1 MSGVGAGSGWSS
13 NRVVAEPVSVP
24 RSALTRRIL
33 IVEDSPSARKL
44 LQALLLRLGVTL
56 PNLRMAANSSEAL
69 QLFTAWQPEIAFIDL
84 QLRGGP
90 SSPSGDT
97 AAADGTK
104 NGAEL
109 AVEFLKRNPAL
120 KVIICSASEPEPG
133 VLDAFFKTGRAHA
146 MVKPVLASKV
156 ADMLTR
162 VSAPGTSSRS
172 G

>member
-1 MSGVGAGSGWSS
+1 MSGVRTSGGWSS
-13 NRVVAEPVSVP
+13 NRVVAEPVAVP
-24 RSALTRRIL
+24 RSALSRRIL

-69 QLFTAWQPEIAFIDL
+69 QLFTAWQPEIAFVDL

-90 SSPSGDT
+90 SAPSGG
-97 AAADGTK
+97 ADETK
-104 NGAEL
+104 NGADL
-109 AVEFLKRNPAL
+109 AVEFLKRNPSL

-133 VLDAFFKTGRAHA
+133 VLDPFFKAGRAHA

-162 VSAPGTSSRS
+162 VSGPGASTRS